1 MKKLLLIVLTLVCF
15 SVQAQRWG
23 REIGFSYGY
32 SKPVGGMG
40 EIIDRGHGFTMNYA
54 FVHPNKH
61 FSFGLDFSVAQYGRD
76 KTTQEYTF
84 DDGTV
89 APMDIIVSNYFIN
102 FMAYS
107 RWYLTTEGK
116 FRPFVVGKLGYS
128 RFSTDLNIYD
138 PDDRD
143 HCEPV
148 DTDKLYHDGT
158 IVGVIGAGV
167 KYDMSSIFKKL
178 NTGRFYFEASVN
190 LTQGR

>member
-116 FRPFVVGKLGYS
+116 FRPFV
-128 RFSTDLNIYD
+128 
-138 PDDRD
+138 
-143 HCEPV
+143 
-148 DTDKLYHDGT
+148 
-158 IVGVIGAGV
+158 
-167 KYDMSSIFKKL
+167 
-178 NTGRFYFEASVN
+178 
-190 LTQGR
+190 